1 MREFMNITI
10 YDSEIKDGLE
20 QAIASGT
27 SIAFA
32 TPVSMSKMSKSE
44 EAVAKDLVIDK
55 LLSKAES
62 NPDQFD
68 LYYLNSVLVSTGWN
82 KNDDVFGRAEV
93 WGARKTPE
101 DKQFNFMHDEK
112 DIIGHI
118 TSSIVLDEEGNAISE
133 DAQPEDLPDR
143 FDIITSAVLYN
154 SWGDPE
160 LSGRMD
166 KIISEIEEGKWYVS
180 MECLFAGFDY
190 ALIDNTGNHKVL
202 ARDQA
207 SAFLTKHLRAYGG
220 SGEYEGYKIGRLLK
234 SVAFSGKGLVSNP
247 ANPRSVIINDTD
259 PFENTEEITITTSNF
274 KENSNMSNEIL
285 EKQIEGLKSDLATA
299 KADATSL
306 KDEIS
311 NQKDEEIQA
320 QIETFEAT
328 LAEKD
333 QAVADAKAAVEAAEA
348 KLVELE
354 EALSAKNEEL
364 AEAVAKVE
372 AQEAEAKLLA
382 RKTALVEAGATEE
395 DVEAILTSFSEA
407 SDEMFEQVVVLAKKG
422 NPFVKDEDKEDDKD
436 DKDAMYRKKGAD
448 AETTSEV
455 EAETQEE
462 EADEAEAE
470 AEAEVLEE
478 AEEEVEAALTDA
490 GDDAVEEL
498 STVASEW
505 LETNVLR
512 TTANLK

>member
-1 MREFMNITI
+1 MKITI

-20 QAIASGT
+20 QAIASSA

-44 EAVAKDLVIDK
+44 EAIARDMAIDR

-68 LYYLNSVLVSTGWN
+68 LYYLDSVLVSTGWN
-82 KNDDVFGRAEV
+82 KNDDVFGRTEI

-101 DKQFNFMHDEK
+101 DKPFNFMHDEK

-118 TSSIVLDEEGNAISE
+118 TSSMVLDEERNAISE
-133 DAQPEDLPDR
+133 DTQPEDLPDR

-154 SWGDPE
+154 SWSDPE
-160 LSGRMD
+160 LRGRMD

-190 ALIDNTGNHKVL
+190 ALIDKTGNHKVL
-202 ARDQA
+202 ARDQG

-247 ANPRSVIINDTD
+247 ANPRSVIINDIT
-259 PFENTEEITITTSNF
+259 PFEDTEEITITTSNF
-274 KENSNMSNEIL
+274 KENSNMSNELL
-285 EKQIEGLKSDLATA
+285 EKQIEELKLDLATA
-299 KADATSL
+299 KADSSSL

-333 QAVADAKAAVEAAEA
+333 QAVAEAKAAVEAAEA

-354 EALSAKNEEL
+354 EALSAKNIEL
-364 AEAVAKVE
+364 VEAIAKVE

-382 RKTALVEAGATEE
+382 RKTALAETGATEE
-395 DVEAILTSFSEA
+395 EAEAILASFSDA
-407 SDEMFEQVVVLAKKG
+407 TDEMFEQVVTLAKKG
-422 NPFVKDEDKEDDKD
+422 FVPFKKKDDEKEEDDKE
-436 DKDAMYRKKGAD
+436 AD
-448 AETTSEV
+448 ADTTSEV
-455 EAETQEE
+455 EAEVQQEE
-462 EADEAEAE
+462 TDEAEAE

-490 GDDAVEEL
+490 GDDSVEEL

-505 LETNVLR
+505 LESNVLR
-512 TTANLK
+512 TTANLNK

>member
-1 MREFMNITI
+1 M
-10 YDSEIKDGLE
+10 
-20 QAIASGT
+20 
-27 SIAFA
+27 
-32 TPVSMSKMSKSE
+32 P
-44 EAVAKDLVIDK
+44 
-55 LLSKAES
+55 
-62 NPDQFD
+62 
-68 LYYLNSVLVSTGWN
+68 
-82 KNDDVFGRAEV
+82 
-93 WGARKTPE
+93 
-101 DKQFNFMHDEK
+101 H
-112 DIIGHI
+112 
-118 TSSIVLDEEGNAISE
+118 
-133 DAQPEDLPDR
+133 
-143 FDIITSAVLYN
+143 
-154 SWGDPE
+154 
-160 LSGRMD
+160 
-166 KIISEIEEGKWYVS
+166 
-180 MECLFAGFDY
+180 
-190 ALIDNTGNHKVL
+190 
-202 ARDQA
+202 
-207 SAFLTKHLRAYGG
+207 
-220 SGEYEGYKIGRLLK
+220 
-234 SVAFSGKGLVSNP
+234 
-247 ANPRSVIINDTD
+247 
-259 PFENTEEITITTSNF
+259 
-274 KENSNMSNEIL
+274 
-285 EKQIEGLKSDLATA
+285 
-299 KADATSL
+299 SL

-354 EALSAKNEEL
+354 EALAAKNEEL

-436 DKDAMYRKKGAD
+436 EKDAMYRKKGAD

-462 EADEAEAE
+462 ETDEAEAE

-505 LETNVLR
+505 LESNVLR

>member
-1 MREFMNITI
+1 MKITI

-20 QAIASGT
+20 QAIASSN
-27 SIAFA
+27 SIAFSS
-32 TPVSMSKMSKSE
+32 PVSMSKMSKSE
-44 EAVAKDLVIDK
+44 EAVARNIAIDK

-82 KNDDVFGRAEV
+82 KNDDVFGRSDIWE
-93 WGARKTPE
+93 ARKTPE
-101 DKQFNFMHDEK
+101 DKQFNFMHNEK

-118 TSSIVLDEEGNAISE
+118 TSSMVLDEEGKAISE
-133 DAQPEDLPDR
+133 DTQPEDLPDR

-160 LSGRMD
+160 LRGRMD

-190 ALIDNTGNHKVL
+190 ALIDEEGNHKVL

-247 ANPRSVIINDTD
+247 ANPRSVIMNNIN
-259 PFENTEEITITTSNF
+259 PFEDTEEITITTSNF
-274 KENSNMSNEIL
+274 KENSNMSNELL
-285 EKQIEGLKSDLATA
+285 EKQIEGLKSELATA
-299 KADATSL
+299 KADANSL
-306 KDEIS
+306 KDTIS

-333 QAVADAKAAVEAAEA
+333 EAVAEAKAAVEAAEA

-364 AEAVAKVE
+364 AEAIAKVE

-382 RKTALVEAGATEE
+382 RKTALAETGATEE
-395 DVEAILTSFSEA
+395 EAEEILASFSDA
-407 SDEMFEQVVVLAKKG
+407 TDEMFEQVVTLAKKG
-422 NPFVKDEDKEDDKD
+422 FVPFKKKDDEEDDKD
-436 DKDAMYRKKGAD
+436 DEANLKKGYPNMGA
-448 AETTSEV
+448 SES
-455 EAETQEE
+455 EAENQEE
-462 EADEAEAE
+462 ETDEAEAE

-478 AEEEVEAALTDA
+478 AEEEVEATLADA
-490 GDDAVEEL
+490 GDDIVEEL

-505 LETNVLR
+505 LESNVLR
-512 TTANLK
+512 TTANLNK